1 MQLPFVYFDFGMIN
15 TFAIQWRKKKVTDRW
30 VYAIFGDFRLAPLRH
45 NRLALHRRHSF
56 PELLKQRHQMV
67 IPSMV
72 MNTLSICPK
81 GYKYKTTSQ
90 NRHSTSAFSLM
101 LLREMLRFE
110 QECGRHWVRRLQWSC
125 VIYRQCDI
133 LSPDATGLCK
143 LQFKVGVTDISQ
155 DCDAANRP
163 NRPQGWTAAAC
174 RRCTETSNHTIESHP
189 GSIRSSHQS
198 SKMVFLWPRA
208 MGREGSGQQGYQ
220 IPQRNLIH
228 TCKLYYCIY
237 VYIRHISHHIRSYK
251 QQPKINKPFRIPSS
265 SYKHLHWT
273 KPSMVL
279 GVHPKNIM
287 FPCVPSFAHEFPL
300 GIGGN

>member
-110 QECGRHWVRRLQWSC
+110 
-125 VIYRQCDI
+125 
-133 LSPDATGLCK
+133 
-143 LQFKVGVTDISQ
+143 
-155 DCDAANRP
+155 
-163 NRPQGWTAAAC
+163 
-174 RRCTETSNHTIESHP
+174 
-189 GSIRSSHQS
+189 
-198 SKMVFLWPRA
+198 
-208 MGREGSGQQGYQ
+208 
-220 IPQRNLIH
+220 
-228 TCKLYYCIY
+228 
-237 VYIRHISHHIRSYK
+237 
-251 QQPKINKPFRIPSS
+251 
-265 SYKHLHWT
+265 
-273 KPSMVL
+273 
-279 GVHPKNIM
+279 
-287 FPCVPSFAHEFPL
+287 
-300 GIGGN
+300 